1 MDKHS
6 VKNWMTRDPVS
17 IHPQQTLPQAHQ
29 LMKNKNIRRLP
40 VVDGETLVGIVTFGD
55 IREAE
60 PSDASS
66 LSMYEMNYLIALLT
80 VDSIMTP
87 NPMTIQESATIG
99 EAAKVMLEHKIGGLP
114 VMNKNNM
121 LVGIITESDICRLVM
136 EEYSS

>member
-136 EEYSS
+136 EEDSS